1 MRISDD
7 RYDRDLRRYNLAQ
20 RMIQHE
26 ARTTTIAL
34 WTGLTKYRIQTLFRA
49 YQHPGNHRRHRGA
62 APSQPAFFSRSLNH
76 ECEAAALA
84 YIGLQM
90 EIIPPFVVPDAPHS
104 LPGLARGERLVTAFE
119 LYRTLVPQSRVSLEH
134 AVLLMTE
141 LAHRR
146 TLLLEQCEACVG
158 LMVVDR
164 LAARKS
170 TCAFCRLDRQEVP
183 MASKGARASDAPAF
197 ESPSSDYSGN
207 KNSISV

>member
-1 MRISDD
+1 
-7 RYDRDLRRYNLAQ
+7 
-20 RMIQHE
+20 MIQHE

-49 YQHPGNHRRHRGA
+49 YQHAGDHRRHRGA
-62 APSQPAFFSRSLNH
+62 APSQPAFFSRSLTH
-76 ECEAAALA
+76 ECEASALA

-90 EIIPPFVVPDAPHS
+90 EIIPPMVVPDALHS

-119 LYRTLVPQSRVSLEH
+119 LYRTLVRQSRMSLEH

-146 TLLLEQCEACVG
+146 TLSLEKCRICDG

-164 LAARKS
+164 LDVRKLS
-170 TCAFCRLDRQEVP
+170 CAFCRLERQAAT
-183 MASKGARASDAPAF
+183 MATKEARAPTDGTF

-207 KNSISV
+207 KNSISA